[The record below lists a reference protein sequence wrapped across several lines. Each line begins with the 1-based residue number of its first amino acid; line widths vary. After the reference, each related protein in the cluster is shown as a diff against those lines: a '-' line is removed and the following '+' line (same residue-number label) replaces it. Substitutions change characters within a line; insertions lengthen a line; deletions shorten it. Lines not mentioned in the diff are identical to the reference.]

1 MKRLMNGQDDS
12 VAFVQRF
19 GDLTEEMRGHI
30 ALALSCID
38 GADAAGGSL
47 AESSDTFLRCH
58 ARMTGAM
65 ARMETSGVRLRAAE
79 ARLCFEG
86 ARLKRSLRELSKAQ
100 NELNSSLE
108 YLFRRTEQARRV
120 AENAEYTAAL
130 IEEIQ
135 AALARGEPVEHLLAA
150 GEDFAAAQTARR
162 RAE

>member
-1 MKRLMNGQDDS
+1 MERLMNGQDDS

-19 GDLTEEMRGHI
+19 GGLAEEMHGRI

-47 AESSDTFLRCH
+47 AESSAAFLRGH
-58 ARMTGAM
+58 ARMTDAM
-65 ARMETSGVRLRAAE
+65 TRMETSGVRLRAAE

-86 ARLKRSLRELSKAQ
+86 ARLKRSLRELRKAQ
-100 NELNSSLE
+100 DELKSSQEDLS
-108 YLFRRTEQARRV
+108 RRAERARRV
-120 AENAEYTAAL
+120 AENAERIAAL
-130 IEEIQ
+130 IEKIQ
-135 AALARGEPVEHLLAA
+135 TALARGEPVEHLLAA